1 MDIFHI
7 DENFGLGI
15 LISFSMIL
23 ATIVINITLICH
35 IKFSDQTITHL
46 TMRPYFAA
54 LFQLLVLLAEVSVL
68 LCMLSIV
75 YKDDIK

>member
-1 MDIFHI
+1 MDDLETKFGYGIFV
-7 DENFGLGI
+7 
-15 LISFSMIL
+15 SFSIIASTM
-23 ATIVINITLICH
+23 VINIALICH